1 MQPSEAAHLIRTSLE
16 TLGDPNRA
24 AQQQAYMKSAIPFAG
39 VAAPELR
46 KLVRATFSENPPQ
59 DQKQWLAVADE
70 IWRTAIYR
78 EERHVAI
85 ELLAIPRFQKAWL
98 DPTCLPALRH
108 MIETGAWWDFV
119 DALATN
125 HVGKL
130 LKQYEQAIKPELE
143 TWINDPDLWVRRTT
157 ILAQLK
163 YKAETDL
170 NFLDRAIQG
179 SIDDP
184 DFFARKAI
192 GWSLRELSKT
202 NPPWVINYV
211 DKHQNNLSPLSK
223 REGLRILK
231 KQGLID

>member
-1 MQPSEAAHLIRTSLE
+1 
-16 TLGDPNRA
+16 
-24 AQQQAYMKSAIPFAG
+24 
-39 VAAPELR
+39 
-46 KLVRATFSENPPQ
+46 
-59 DQKQWLAVADE
+59 
-70 IWRTAIYR
+70 
-78 EERHVAI
+78 
-85 ELLAIPRFQKAWL
+85 
-98 DPTCLPALRH
+98 

-157 ILAQLK
+157 ILVQLK

-179 SIDDP
+179 SADDP

-192 GWSLRELSKT
+192 GWALRELSKT
-202 NPPWVINYV
+202 NPTWVINYV
-211 DKHQNNLSPLSK
+211 EKHQNNLSPLSK